1 MKNNNL
7 SRRQFIGSSALAAT
21 SFLLLSKSS
30 FATSV
35 LNSKGKPNSVI
46 NGVQIGVI
54 TYSFRSMPGTVEDL
68 LKYCIDCNIN
78 AIELMGDAAE
88 IYAGAPKR
96 QGGGGYGKPQTPEEK
111 AATDDFN
118 KKIAEWRSNVP
129 MDKFKELRKM
139 YNDAGVTI
147 YAWKPN
153 ALGARNS
160 DAEIDYAFNAGKAL
174 GVGHVTVEL
183 PNEAQTKRLGDI
195 AAKHKMMVGYHAHT
209 QATPTLWDAALSQS
223 KYNGINLDIGHYV
236 AGTSSSPV
244 PFIEKYHDRITSM
257 HIKDRKFND
266 GPNQPWGQGDTP
278 IKEVLQLI
286 KKSRYK
292 FPATIE
298 LEYKIPEGSDAV
310 KEVKICRQFAADA
323 LS

>member
-1 MKNNNL
+1 MKKQNL
-7 SRRQFIGSSALAAT
+7 SRRQFIGSGALAAT
-21 SFLLLSKSS
+21 SMLFLSKASLAGALFS
-30 FATSV
+30 AA
-35 LNSKGKPNSVI
+35 KPNSVV

-88 IYAGAPKR
+88 AYAGAPKR
-96 QGGGGYGKPQTPEEK
+96 GQGQSWTEFAP
-111 AATDDFN
+111 
-118 KKIAEWRSNVP
+118 KIAEWRAAAS

-153 ALGARNS
+153 ALGAKNS
-160 DAEIDYAFNAGKAL
+160 DAEIEYAFNAGKAL
-174 GVGHVTVEL
+174 GVTHVTVEL
-183 PNEAQTKRLGDI
+183 PNDEQTKRLGDL
-195 AAKHKMMVGYHAHT
+195 ATKYKMYVGYHAHT
-209 QATPTLWDAALSQS
+209 QATPTLWDTALSQS
-223 KYNGINLDIGHYV
+223 KYNAINLDIGHY
-236 AGTSSSPV
+236 ASGTSSSPI

-266 GPNQPWGQGDTP
+266 GPNAPWGQGDTP
-278 IKEVLQLI
+278 IKEVLTLM
-286 KKSRYK
+286 KKNKYK

-298 LEYKIPEGSDAV
+298 LEYAIPANSDAV
-310 KEVKICRQFAADA
+310 QEVKICRAYAADA
-323 LS
+323 LK